1 MKILVCISNVPDTTS
16 KISFTNNSTEF
27 NTAGIQYI
35 INPYD
40 EIALSKA
47 IELTAGGANGTV
59 SVITVGEIAT
69 ETTIRKALAIG
80 ADSAIRVNAYPSDA
94 WFVAN
99 QIADYAKKNDFD
111 LILTGRESI
120 DYNGSQIAAMLGEL
134 LNIPSVSIAKGLSI
148 TDGQALIEREIEGG
162 KEIISASLPIV
173 IGTAEGVAEPK
184 IPNMRGIMAARTK
197 PLEVIEPIAVN
208 PLTKINSYETPA
220 GRGTVTLIDEN
231 NIGELVNLLHSEAK
245 VI

>member
-16 KISFTNNSTEF
+16 KITFTNDNTAF
-27 NTAGIQYI
+27 NTAGVQFI

-47 IELTAGGANGTV
+47 VELAEGGKGTV
-59 SVITVGEIAT
+59 TVINVGDAST
-69 ETTIRKALAIG
+69 DATIRKALAIG
-80 ADSAIRVNAYPSDA
+80 ADNAVRINAIPRDA

-99 QIADYAKKNDFD
+99 QIANYAKDNAFD

-120 DYNGSQIAAMLGEL
+120 DYNGAQVGAIVAEL
-134 LNIPSVSIAKGLSI
+134 LNIPSVSIAKKVDIAADAVS
-148 TDGQALIEREIEGG
+148 IEREIEGG
-162 KEIISASLPIV
+162 KEVVTAKLPIV

-184 IPNMRGIMAARTK
+184 IPNMRGIMSARTK
-197 PLEVIEPIAVN
+197 PLDVLEPSVVDTLSHIV
-208 PLTKINSYETPA
+208 KYETPA
-220 GRGTVTLIDEN
+220 PRGTVK
-231 NIGELVNLLHSEAK
+231 LVDAAEVEKLVSLLHNEAK

>member
-16 KISFTNNSTEF
+16 KITFTNNDSEF

-40 EIALSKA
+40 EIALAKA
-47 IELTAGGANGTV
+47 IELTNGGENGSVT
-59 SVITVGEIAT
+59 VITVGEAT
-69 ETTIRKALAIG
+69 TEATIRKALAIG
-80 ADSAIRVNAYPSDA
+80 ADNAVRINAIPADA

-99 QIADYAKKNDFD
+99 QIADYAKKNSFD

-120 DYNGSQIAAMLGEL
+120 DYNGAQVGAMVAEL
-134 LNIPSVSIAKGLSI
+134 LSLPSVSIAKSI
-148 TDGQALIEREIEGG
+148 SIDGNQVNIEREIEGG
-162 KEIISASLPIV
+162 KEVISATLPLV

-184 IPNMRGIMAARTK
+184 IPNMRGIMAARSK
-197 PLEVIEPIAVN
+197 PLDVVEPVDVK
-208 PLTKINSYETPA
+208 PLTKFTKYTTPA
-220 GRGTVTLIDEN
+220 ARGNVKLIDEN
-231 NIGELVNLLHSEAK
+231 NINELVNLLHSEAK